1 MSENSESEDTDDQG
15 RLTRRDFL
23 KRTGASAAVLS
34 TFPTIIPQNVQGAND
49 QINVAV
55 VGIRGRGGSHI
66 SQFAGME
73 NVHVKTICDV
83 DENLFADR
91 IDGVREEHGYEPETE
106 HDMRRVFEDPEIDV
120 VGFATPNHWHALGA
134 IWAAQAG
141 KHVYVEKPAS
151 HRLWEGRQ
159 MVHAARAN
167 DVLMQVGFQNR
178 SRQSTRSAIQFLR
191 EGGIGDIYMA
201 RGLCYKPRWN
211 IGRYP
216 NGPMPEDAEPW
227 TATTNGEGGTLFD
240 RDYLSNVHYDRWL
253 GPAPKRPFN
262 PNRFHYNWHWQWA
275 YGNGDTGN
283 QGPHQIDIG
292 RWGLGKEEYPE
303 TIKSSGDYF
312 VFEESAQN
320 TPNTQTTIFEYDDGT
335 IFEFA
340 TRGLFTPAD
349 GETKIGN
356 VFYGSEG
363 WMEVDAGGNWQTYF
377 GYEGEPGPNSEKIT
391 EDEEYDPMDLTGA
404 GGGGHFA
411 NFIAAVRSGNR
422 EDLTCDIEVGHRSTA
437 LAHLGNI
444 SYRLDREL
452 EFDGDEEQFVD
463 DDEADAMLKR
473 EEYRDPY
480 VVPDLS

>member
-1 MSENSESEDTDDQG
+1 MSENSKNGDTDDQG

-23 KRTGASAAVLS
+23 KRTGAGAAAISA
-34 TFPTIIPQNVQGAND
+34 FPTIIPQNVKGAND

-55 VGIRGRGGSHI
+55 VGIRGRGGGHI
-66 SQFAGME
+66 SQFADMD
-73 NVHVKTICDV
+73 NVRVQTICDI
-83 DENLFADR
+83 DENLFPERVAE
-91 IDGVREEHGYEPETE
+91 VREEHGYEPNTE
-106 HDMRRVFEDPEIDV
+106 YDMREVFDDPEIDA

-151 HRLWEGRQ
+151 HRFWEGRQ
-159 MVHAARAN
+159 MVRAARAN
-167 DVLMQVGFQNR
+167 DVIMQVGFQNR
-178 SRQSTRSAIQFLR
+178 SRQNTRAAIKFLR

-216 NGPMPEDAEPW
+216 DGPMASDAEPW
-227 TATTNGEGGTLFD
+227 TATTRGDGGTLFD
-240 RDYLSNVHYDRWL
+240 QEYLSNVHYDLWR
-253 GPAPKRPFN
+253 GPAPERPFN
-262 PNRFHYNWHWQWA
+262 PNRFHYNWHWQWD

-303 TIKSSGDYF
+303 TIRSSGDLF
-312 VFEESAQN
+312 MFEESQQN
-320 TPNTQTTIFEYDDGT
+320 TPNTQTTIFEYADGT
-335 IFEFA
+335 IFEFG

-349 GETKIGN
+349 GDIKIGN
-356 VFYGSEG
+356 VFYGTEG
-363 WMEVDAGGNWQTYF
+363 WMEIDAGGNWQTYL
-377 GYEGEPGPNSEKIT
+377 GYDGEPGPNSDNISES
-391 EDEEYDPMDLTGA
+391 EYDPSDLTGG
-404 GGGGHFA
+404 GGGGHFS

-444 SYRLDREL
+444 AYRLEREL
-452 EFDGDEEQFVD
+452 EFDGDDERFVD
-463 DDEADAMLKR
+463 DDEADAMLSR
-473 EEYRDPY
+473 DEYRDPY
-480 VVPDLS
+480 VVPNLA

>member
-1 MSENSESEDTDDQG
+1 MSEHAKDSDVGEQNG
-15 RLTRRDFL
+15 LTRRDFI
-23 KRTGASAAVLS
+23 KRTGVSAAAIS
-34 TFPTIIPQNVQGAND
+34 AFPTIIPKDVRGAND

-55 VGIRGRGGSHI
+55 VGIRGRGGSLI
-66 SQFAGME
+66 SQFADIEG
-73 NVHVKTICDV
+73 VRVKTICDV

-91 IDGVREEHGYEPETE
+91 VAEVREEHGYEPETE
-106 HDMRRVFEDPEIDV
+106 YDMRRVFEDPEIDA

-159 MVHAARAN
+159 MVRAARAN
-167 DVLMQVGFQNR
+167 NVLMQVGFQNR
-178 SRQSTRSAIQFLR
+178 SRRNTRAAIQFLR
-191 EGGIGDIYMA
+191 EGGIGDVYMA

-216 NGPMPEDAEPW
+216 NGPMPSGAEPW
-227 TATTNGEGGTLFD
+227 TATTNDDGGILFD
-240 RDYLSNVHYDRWL
+240 REYLSNVHYDLWM
-253 GPAPKRPFN
+253 GPAPERPFN
-262 PNRFHYNWHWQWA
+262 PNRFHYNWHWQWD

-292 RWGLGKEEYPE
+292 RWGLGKEEYPVK
-303 TIKSSGDYF
+303 IKSSGDLF
-312 VFEESAQN
+312 MFEESQQN
-320 TPNTQTTIFEYDDGT
+320 TPNTQTTVFEYADGT
-335 IFEFA
+335 IFEFG

-349 GETKIGN
+349 GDVKIGN
-356 VFYGSEG
+356 IFYGSEG
-363 WMEVDAGGNWQTYF
+363 WMEIDAGGNWQTYF
-377 GYEGEPGPNSEKIT
+377 GYDGEPGPNSDNISES
-391 EDEEYDPMDLTGA
+391 EYDPSDLTGG

-444 SYRLDREL
+444 SCRLEREL
-452 EFDGDEEQFVD
+452 TFDGDDERFVD
-463 DDEADAMLKR
+463 DEKADAMLSRDVYR
-473 EEYRDPY
+473 EPY
-480 VVPDLS
+480 VVPNLA

>member
-1 MSENSESEDTDDQG
+1 MSEHTKDSDMEDQNG
-15 RLTRRDFL
+15 LTRRDFI
-23 KRTGASAAVLS
+23 KRTGVSAAAIS
-34 TFPTIIPQNVQGAND
+34 AFPTIIPKDVRGANN

-55 VGIRGRGGSHI
+55 VGIRGRGGSLI
-66 SQFAGME
+66 SQFAGIE
-73 NVHVKTICDV
+73 DVRVKTICDV

-91 IDGVREEHGYEPETE
+91 INEVREEHGYEPETE
-106 HDMRRVFEDPEIDV
+106 YDMRRVFEDPEIDA

-159 MVHAARAN
+159 MVRAARAN
-167 DVLMQVGFQNR
+167 NVLMQVGFQNR
-178 SRQSTRSAIQFLR
+178 SRQNTRAAIQFLR
-191 EGGIGDIYMA
+191 EGGIGDVYMA

-216 NGPMPEDAEPW
+216 NGPMPSDAEPW
-227 TATTNGEGGTLFD
+227 TATTNDDGGMLFD
-240 RDYLSNVHYDRWL
+240 REYLSNVHYDLWM
-253 GPAPKRPFN
+253 GPAPERPFN
-262 PNRFHYNWHWQWA
+262 PNRFHYNWHWQWD

-292 RWGLGKEEYPE
+292 RWGLGKEEYPVK
-303 TIKSSGDYF
+303 IKSSGDLF
-312 VFEESAQN
+312 MFEESQQN
-320 TPNTQTTIFEYDDGT
+320 TPNTQTTVFEYADGT
-335 IFEFA
+335 IFEFG

-349 GETKIGN
+349 GDIKIGN
-356 VFYGSEG
+356 IFYGSEG
-363 WMEVDAGGNWQTYF
+363 WMEIDAGGNWQTYF
-377 GYEGEPGPNSEKIT
+377 GYDGEPGPNSDNISES
-391 EDEEYDPMDLTGA
+391 EYDPSDLTGG

-444 SYRLDREL
+444 SYRLEREL
-452 EFDGDEEQFVD
+452 TFDGDDERFVD
-463 DDEADAMLKR
+463 DEKADAMLSRDVYR
-473 EEYRDPY
+473 EPY
-480 VVPDLS
+480 VVPNLA